1 MRNSRIYGNLA
12 RQHGVARDEA
22 EVYETWA
29 GINRAFEQ
37 TVSALN
43 KLQKMRRDNG

>member
-1 MRNSRIYGNLA
+1 MEL
-12 RQHGVARDEA
+12 HETKA